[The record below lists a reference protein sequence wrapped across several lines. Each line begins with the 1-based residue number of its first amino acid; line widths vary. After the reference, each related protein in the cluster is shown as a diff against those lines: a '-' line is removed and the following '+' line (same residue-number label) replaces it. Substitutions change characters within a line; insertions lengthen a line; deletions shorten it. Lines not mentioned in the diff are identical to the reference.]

1 MAASDKVILARDI
14 LDAVIRVRRTG
25 VQTLLEQ
32 FEKEEPE
39 LAEITLEEITT
50 IHRRLLDCG
59 IPAKEARRIMHRTES
74 LILVSLL
81 AIRQAYRRA
90 KSESPSPPIPSPSHH
105 GLFLHSPTT
114 SRSPGGNEV
123 HRLHRRQVRFPGL
136 GQR

>member
-14 LDAVIRVRRTG
+14 LDAVIRVRRAG

-59 IPAKEARRIMHRTES
+59 VPAREARRIMHRTES
-74 LILVSLL
+74 LILVCLL
-81 AIRQAYRRA
+81 AIRQAYRRLWDEQPDA
-90 KSESPSPPIPSPSHH
+90 PPRIDSDPPSDRRSAPEPPPSE
-105 GLFLHSPTT
+105 
-114 SRSPGGNEV
+114 E
-123 HRLHRRQVRFPGL
+123 
-136 GQR
+136 